1 MNRVIAHFVNKQT
14 ALIYKGFLGK
24 LVYVHSCRMSVGY
37 TWVQDKYSQMGIDD
51 IADANG
57 WLIDHTLVNKSV
69 WVIYKHAV

>member
-1 MNRVIAHFVNKQT
+1 
-14 ALIYKGFLGK
+14 
-24 LVYVHSCRMSVGY
+24 
-37 TWVQDKYSQMGIDD
+37 MGIDD